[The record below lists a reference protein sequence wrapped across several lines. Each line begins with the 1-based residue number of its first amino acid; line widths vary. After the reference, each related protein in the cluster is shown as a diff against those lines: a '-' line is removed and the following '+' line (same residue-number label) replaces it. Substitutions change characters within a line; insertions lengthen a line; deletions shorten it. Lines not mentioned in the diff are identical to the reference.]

1 MNAWENIDCPGKT
14 DGCPELPCGQK
25 CLYKVLIL
33 KAVVDTGDELS
44 SRGIARHRAA
54 SRGIAR
60 PGLPDGLSSNQI
72 SQFW

>member
-1 MNAWENIDCPGKT
+1 MLVNQMNAWENIDCPGKT

-25 CLYKVLIL
+25 CLYKVLFL
-33 KAVVDTGDELS
+33 KALVDTGDELS
-44 SRGIARHRAA
+44 